1 MISME
6 DKYRSR
12 GKIGGPGHMV
22 EIDHVEITSIRIIA
36 DLRNE

>member
-1 MISME
+1 MISMD

-22 EIDHVEITSIRIIA
+22 EIDHVEKPST
-36 DLRNE
+36 

>member
-1 MISME
+1 MISMG

-12 GKIGGPGHMV
+12 REIGGSGHVV
-22 EIDHVEITSIRIIA
+22 EIDHVEITSTRITA